1 MHLIDKD
8 KPMAFFKEILEK
20 LVEGND
26 LTGEEASSAMQSIIG
41 GEVND
46 QQVAAFLF
54 GMRAKGETIE
64 ELTAFVRVMQDA
76 AVKPEV
82 EVEGAVDLCG
92 TGGDRSGTF
101 NISTASMFVVAGAG
115 VPVLKHGNRSVSSKS
130 GSADVLEALGG
141 VATLRKEEVEEVFS
155 ETGLVF
161 MFAPYFHPAMKHVM
175 PARKGLGI
183 HSFFNILGPLLNPA
197 GVRRQIVG
205 AFNRDV
211 ARTIGQ
217 ILANLDTEFAYT
229 VNAHDGL
236 DEVSLT
242 SQSEVFEMKDRFVT
256 DAITFDP
263 RSLGF
268 EWVEMEELLGGDAEE
283 NAAIIRNIMENKAKP
298 AQRDIVLL
306 NATFGI
312 HASGRVQHL
321 DEAKELAA
329 ESLESGSAQEALERF
344 IEATNDV
351 SADKQN

>member
-1 MHLIDKD
+1 MSE
-8 KPMAFFKEILEK
+8 FKEILEK
-20 LVEGND
+20 LVEGED
-26 LTGEEASSAMQSIIG
+26 LSPEEATAAMQAIID

-46 QQVAAFLF
+46 RRVAAFLF
-54 GMRAKGETIE
+54 GMRAKGETIG
-64 ELTAFVRVMQDA
+64 ELTAFVRVMREA

-82 EVEGAVDLCG
+82 KVEGAVDLCG
-92 TGGDRSGTF
+92 TGGDQSGTF

-115 VPVLKHGNRSVSSKS
+115 VPVLKHGNRSVSSKC
-130 GSADVLEALGG
+130 GSADVLEALGA
-141 VATLRKEEVEEVFS
+141 VATLRKEEVEEVF
-155 ETGLVF
+155 EEAGLVF

-183 HSFFNILGPLLNPA
+183 HTFFNILGPLLNPA

-205 AFNRDV
+205 AYNRDV
-211 ARTIGQ
+211 ARIIGQ

-236 DEVSLT
+236 DEVSLS

-268 EWVEMEELLGGDAEE
+268 EWVEMDALMGGDADE
-283 NAAIIRNIMENKAKP
+283 NAAIIRNIMENKAEP
-298 AQRDIVLL
+298 AQSDIVLL

-312 HASGRVQHL
+312 HAAGKTDHL
-321 DEAKELAA
+321 SDARELAV
-329 ESLESGSAQEALERF
+329 ESLESGSAKQALDRF
-344 IEATNDV
+344 IEASNDL
-351 SADKQN
+351 SSNTE